1 VGIGLTLQQ
10 VEGWRGQ
17 LARVTRWRQRVV
29 TAATGEPSADEIDF
43 LLAFF
48 ESAYHLRDWLVE
60 TGAVSNVEVD
70 GYVASHIEL
79 QLCRDIAN
87 GFKHHSLRRPSIDAE
102 FAIVNQYVP
111 PNERGRRYRL
121 PNGEWTILANGTQF
135 GLVDL
140 SERVLLLWNQFLV
153 QRNLDL
159 HGTRPGGS

>member
-1 VGIGLTLQQ
+1 MGIGLTLQQ

-17 LARVTRWRQRVV
+17 LARVSRWRQRVV
-29 TAATGEPSADEIDF
+29 TAANGEPSADEIDF

-48 ESAYHLRDWLVE
+48 ESAYHLRDWLVA
-60 TGAVSNVEVD
+60 TGAVSNMEVD

-102 FAIVNQYVP
+102 LAIVNHYVP
-111 PNERGRRYRL
+111 PNERGRKYRL
-121 PNGEWTILANGTQF
+121 PNGEWTILANGTQL

-153 QRNLDL
+153 QRNLNPS
-159 HGTRPGGS
+159 GTEAGS

>member
-1 VGIGLTLQQ
+1 MSV
-10 VEGWRGQ
+10 
-17 LARVTRWRQRVV
+17 VV
-29 TAATGEPSADEIDF
+29 TPANGEPPADELDF

-48 ESAYHLRDWLVE
+48 ESAYRLRDWLVE

-87 GFKHHSLRRPSIDAE
+87 GFKHHRLRRPSIDAE

-111 PNERGRRYRL
+111 PQERGRRYRP
-121 PNGEWTILANGTQF
+121 PNGEWTILANGTQL

-140 SERVLLLWNQFLV
+140 SERVLLLWNQSLT
-153 QRNLDL
+153 QRN
-159 HGTRPGGS
+159 PS

>member
-1 VGIGLTLQQ
+1 MGIGLTLQQ

-17 LARVTRWRQRVV
+17 WARVSRWRERVV
-29 TAATGEPSADEIDF
+29 TAANGDPSADELDF

-48 ESAYHLRDWLVE
+48 ESAYHLRDWLTE
-60 TGAVSNVEVD
+60 TGVVPSAEVD
-70 GYVASHIEL
+70 RYVASHIEL

-121 PNGEWTILANGTQF
+121 PNGEWTILANGTQL

-140 SERVLLLWNQFLV
+140 SERVLLLWDQFLA
-153 QRNLDL
+153 QRNLTPSD
-159 HGTRPGGS
+159 GA

>member
-29 TAATGEPSADEIDF
+29 TAANGEPSADEIDF

-48 ESAYHLRDWLVE
+48 ESAYHLRDWFVE
-60 TGAVSNVEVD
+60 TGAESNVEVD

-87 GFKHHSLRRPSIDAE
+87 GFKHHGLRRPSIDAE

-140 SERVLLLWNQFLV
+140 SERVLLLWNQFLT
-153 QRNLDL
+153 RRKLNPS
-159 HGTRPGGS
+159 GTGTGS

>member
-1 VGIGLTLQQ
+1 MGIGLTLQQ

-17 LARVTRWRQRVV
+17 LARVARWRQRV
-29 TAATGEPSADEIDF
+29 TIAAKGERSTDELDF

-48 ESAYHLRDWLVE
+48 ESAYHLRNWLIE
-60 TGAVSNVEVD
+60 TRAASKIDVD
-70 GYVASHIEL
+70 RYVALHIEL

-102 FAIVNQYVP
+102 FAIVHQYVP
-111 PNERGRRYRL
+111 PNEHGRRYRF

-140 SERVLLLWNQFLV
+140 SERVLLLWNQFLK
-153 QRNLDL
+153 QLELNPI
-159 HGTRPGGS
+159 GTAAAS

>member
-29 TAATGEPSADEIDF
+29 TAANGEPSADELDF

-60 TGAVSNVEVD
+60 TGALSNVEVD

-87 GFKHHSLRRPSIDAE
+87 GFKHHSLSRPSIDAE

-111 PNERGRRYRL
+111 SNERGRRYRL
-121 PNGEWTILANGTQF
+121 PNGGWTILANGTQF

-140 SERVLLLWNQFLV
+140 SERVLLLWNQFLTPSKL
-153 QRNLDL
+153 NPS
-159 HGTRPGGS
+159 GTGAGP

>member
-1 VGIGLTLQQ
+1 VGIGLTLQR

-17 LARVTRWRQRVV
+17 LARVSRWRQRVV
-29 TAATGEPSADEIDF
+29 AAANGEPSADELDF

-87 GFKHHSLRRPSIDAE
+87 GFKHHKLRRPSIDAE
-102 FAIVNQYVP
+102 FGIVNQYVP
-111 PNERGRRYRL
+111 RNERGRRYRL
-121 PNGEWTILANGTQF
+121 PNGEWTILANGTQL

-140 SERVLLLWNQFLV
+140 SERGLLLWNQFLV
-153 QRNLDL
+153 QRNLNPS
-159 HGTRPGGS
+159 GTEAGS

>member
-29 TAATGEPSADEIDF
+29 TAANGEPSADEIDF

-79 QLCRDIAN
+79 QLCRDMAN

-121 PNGEWTILANGTQF
+121 PNGEWTILANGTQL

-140 SERVLLLWNQFLV
+140 SERVLLLWNQFLT
-153 QRNLDL
+153 QRKLN
-159 HGTRPGGS
+159 PGGTGAES

>member
-17 LARVTRWRQRVV
+17 LARVMRWRERVA
-29 TAATGEPSADEIDF
+29 TAANGEPSADEIDF

-121 PNGEWTILANGTQF
+121 PNGEWTILANGTQL

-140 SERVLLLWNQFLV
+140 SERVLLLWNRFLV
-153 QRNLDL
+153 QRNLNPS
-159 HGTRPGGS
+159 GTEAGS

>member
-1 VGIGLTLQQ
+1 MGIGLTLQQ

-17 LARVTRWRQRVV
+17 LARVTRWRERVV
-29 TAATGEPSADEIDF
+29 TAANGEPSADELDF

-87 GFKHHSLRRPSIDAE
+87 GFKHHSLRRPSVDAG
-102 FAIVNQYVP
+102 FGIVNQYVSP
-111 PNERGRRYRL
+111 QERGRRYRL
-121 PNGEWTILANGTQF
+121 PNGEWTILANGTQL

-140 SERVLLLWNQFLV
+140 SERVLLLWNQFLT
-153 QRNLDL
+153 QRNLNPSDPEL
-159 HGTRPGGS
+159 AS

>member
-1 VGIGLTLQQ
+1 VGIGLTLQR

-29 TAATGEPSADEIDF
+29 TAANGEPSADEIDF

-121 PNGEWTILANGTQF
+121 PNGEWTILANGTQL

-140 SERVLLLWNQFLV
+140 SERVLLLWNQFWV
-153 QRNLDL
+153 QRNLNPS
-159 HGTRPGGS
+159 GTEAGS